1 MFLPRTTLSCA
12 LCPPL
17 PNYDLLIVVP
27 DVLVPR
33 RVCPACLHRYRLT
46 SSFCTLLQA
55 KKDLTSIRHNVR
67 VGCLR
72 ARELSLH
79 LASVALQ
86 RFRIPSV
93 CTGNP
98 IPTRRSETIFQVS
111 NSESCP
117 PRKEEVQLLSSGIRI
132 FTFRKRQDAGCPNS
146 PRAYL
151 SASLSNFTVY
161 SLCICIKGR
170 WILL

>member
-1 MFLPRTTLSCA
+1 MFLTRTTLSCT
-12 LCPPL
+12 LCTPL

-79 LASVALQ
+79 LASLTLQ

-111 NSESCP
+111 NSESRPRGKKRFSCCP
-117 PRKEEVQLLSSGIRI
+117 AVSGFSPFGRDKTPVVLTVRGPTSRPRVPTSL
-132 FTFRKRQDAGCPNS
+132 FTA
-146 PRAYL
+146 
-151 SASLSNFTVY
+151 SAFA
-161 SLCICIKGR
+161 
-170 WILL
+170 